1 MNASNINAGT
11 LADARLSSNV
21 AFLAGAQTFSGVKT
35 FSSNIVGSIT

>member
-1 MNASNINAGT
+1 MNASNLSTGT
-11 LADARLSSNV
+11 IPDARLSSNV